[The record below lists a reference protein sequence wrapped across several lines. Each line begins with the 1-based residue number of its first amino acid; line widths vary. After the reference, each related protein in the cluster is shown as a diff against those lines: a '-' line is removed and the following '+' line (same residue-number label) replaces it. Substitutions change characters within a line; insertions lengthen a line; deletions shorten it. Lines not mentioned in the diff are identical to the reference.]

1 MTQIVESLFGVSPER
16 YQQQKDAALQ
26 QEALAYA
33 QLDPYQRASAG
44 IYAGA
49 RGLASGIGRMLGGED
64 PGMRRVTEQDQIIR
78 SINLNDPETYGPA
91 AQRAYQMGH
100 TELAQKILLGADTAY
115 QRQEATRQ
123 RAAGALSRRQT
134 AEAQAMLP
142 NLMREA
148 RPEQMVST
156 DDTGVVNTIPA
167 QAAGIDPDI
176 QRRLMGTVIGQGLL
190 KSFGEA
196 QKAMQ
201 GEVVKPNIA
210 PINIKDY
217 TPESVKAY
225 LNSLNPGS
233 LVPVA
238 QKPVSPYTPIDPSKY
253 TQDSLKAY
261 GLSQQV
267 SDLVPVPAKAVNPFG
282 PINVK
287 DFTPDS
293 VKAFAASQNIADLIP
308 VPAKAVNPFGPITP
322 KDYTQDSLKAYG
334 LSGQV
339 SDLVPV
345 PVSVKAASPFAPINV
360 KDYTPESLKAYGISQ
375 QVSDLVPVPAKQKAN
390 IGNIDPSKFT
400 PASVAKYAIS
410 ENYGD
415 LDLVAPK
422 AERPQS
428 LVSPIDASKFTAP
441 SVSAYSSAG
450 GDYSLLVPVTT
461 TAKTDRTIANVNP
474 NDFTPSSLDKYLIS
488 GKYSDL
494 VRVAKAGG
502 EGTVDK
508 APTLDKIVDPTNPN
522 QILSINARLYKGGGI
537 GSPGVIGLSS
547 KTLDTAKAKPLPA
560 NLSKAEESDYDIA
573 RDATNIATD
582 AYEYIGRVKSGEIKF
597 SLKDRAAISI
607 QNAFGSENPVVTA
620 RNDFDKF
627 IQKLTN
633 ETLRLNTGVQT
644 DYDYKNALKE
654 IKSSESPADVATT
667 LQKLV
672 TFNLRRVKDASE
684 SINRRRKNAGATE
697 VQEGIVVPS
706 FDVHVMDSQQEKS
719 FLANPKYPAGTNYI
733 NPQGQR
739 MTKTKAVQ

>member
-1 MTQIVESLFGVSPER
+1 MSEIVESLFGVNPER
-16 YQQQKDAALQ
+16 YKQQQDVALQ
-26 QEALAYA
+26 REALAYA
-33 QLDPYQRASAG
+33 QLNPIQRAEAG

-49 RGLASGIGRMLGGED
+49 RQLAGGIGRMLGGED

-78 SINLNDPETYGPA
+78 SINLNDPETFGPA

-123 RAAGALSRRQT
+123 RAAQMQSRQQT

-176 QRRLMGTVIGQGLL
+176 QRRLMGTAAGQALL

-210 PINIKDY
+210 PINIKDF

-267 SDLVPVPAKAVNPFG
+267 SDLVPVPAK
-282 PINVK
+282 
-287 DFTPDS
+287 
-293 VKAFAASQNIADLIP
+293 
-308 VPAKAVNPFGPITP
+308 
-322 KDYTQDSLKAYG
+322 
-334 LSGQV
+334 
-339 SDLVPV
+339 
-345 PVSVKAASPFAPINV
+345 
-360 KDYTPESLKAYGISQ
+360 
-375 QVSDLVPVPAKQKAN
+375 QKAN
-390 IGNIDPSKFT
+390 IGNIDPNKFT

-415 LDLVAPK
+415 LELVAPK
-422 AERPQS
+422 AERPPS

-441 SVSAYSSAG
+441 SVSAYSSSG

-461 TAKTDRTIANVNP
+461 TAKADRTIANVNP
-474 NDFTPSSLDKYLIS
+474 GDFTPSSLDKYLIS

-508 APTLDKIVDPTNPN
+508 APTLDKIVDPTNPS

-537 GSPGVIGLSS
+537 GSPGVIGVSS

-560 NLSKAEESDYDIA
+560 NLSKQEEDDFDIA
-573 RDATNIATD
+573 RDATNLATD
-582 AYEYIGRVKSGEIKF
+582 AYDYIGRVKSGEIKF
-597 SLKDRAAISI
+597 SLKDRAALSI
-607 QNAFGSENPVVTA
+607 QSAFGSTNPDVTA
-620 RNDFDKF
+620 RNDYDKF
-627 IQKLTN
+627 IQRLTN
-633 ETLRLNTGVQT
+633 DTLRLNKGTQT
-644 DYDYKNALKE
+644 DFDYKNALKE

-672 TFNLRRVKDASE
+672 NLNVRRVKDAAE
-684 SINRRRKNAGATE
+684 SISRRRKNAGATE
-697 VQEGIVVPS
+697 VETSIVVPS

>member
-1 MTQIVESLFGVSPER
+1 
-16 YQQQKDAALQ
+16 
-26 QEALAYA
+26 
-33 QLDPYQRASAG
+33 
-44 IYAGA
+44 
-49 RGLASGIGRMLGGED
+49 
-64 PGMRRVTEQDQIIR
+64 
-78 SINLNDPETYGPA
+78 
-91 AQRAYQMGH
+91 
-100 TELAQKILLGADTAY
+100 
-115 QRQEATRQ
+115 
-123 RAAGALSRRQT
+123 
-134 AEAQAMLP
+134 
-142 NLMREA
+142 
-148 RPEQMVST
+148 MVST

-167 QAAGIDPDI
+167 QAAGINPDV
-176 QRRLMGTVIGQGLL
+176 QRRLMGTAAGQALL
-190 KSFGEA
+190 KSYGDA

-210 PINIKDY
+210 PINIKDF
-217 TPESVKAY
+217 TPDSVKAY

-238 QKPVSPYTPIDPSKY
+238 TKAVSPYTPISPKDY
-253 TQDSLKAY
+253 TPESLKAY
-261 GLSQQV
+261 GLSGQV
-267 SDLVPVPAKAVNPFG
+267 SDLIPVPAKAANAFA

-308 VPAKAVNPFGPITP
+308 VPAKAANLFGPITP

-345 PVSVKAASPFAPINV
+345 PVSAKAASPFAPINV

-415 LDLVAPK
+415 LELIAPK
-422 AERPQS
+422 ADKPAS
-428 LVSPIDASKFTAP
+428 LVGPIDAKNYTVP
-441 SVSAYSSAG
+441 SVAAYSSSG
-450 GDYSLLVPVTT
+450 GDYSLLVPVT
-461 TAKTDRTIANVNP
+461 KTDKADRTIANVNP
-474 NDFTPSSLDKYLIS
+474 GDFTPSSLDKYLIS

-537 GSPGVIGLSS
+537 GSPGVIGVSS
-547 KTLDTAKAKPLPA
+547 KTLDTAKAKPLPP
-560 NLSKAEESDYDIA
+560 NLSKQEEDDFDIA
-573 RDATNIATD
+573 RDATNLATD
-582 AYEYIGRVKSGEIKF
+582 AYDYIGRVKSGEIKF
-597 SLKDRAAISI
+597 SLKDRAALSI
-607 QNAFGSENPVVTA
+607 QSAFGSTNPDVTA
-620 RNDFDKF
+620 RNDYDKF
-627 IQKLTN
+627 IQRLTN
-633 ETLRLNTGVQT
+633 DTLRLNKGTQT
-644 DYDYKNALKE
+644 DFDYKNALKE
-654 IKSSESPADVATT
+654 IKSSESPSDVATT

-672 TFNLRRVKDASE
+672 NLNLRRVKDASE

-697 VQEGIVVPS
+697 VEASIVVPS
-706 FDVHVMDSQQEKS
+706 FDIHVMDSQQEKS